1 MNQTV
6 APSTNESAEEPQSRR
21 DAFHYTVV
29 SVEKSNGPD
38 GAPGGDWYRYVI
50 EKPGSPIT
58 GYRRGK
64 RSDIMAYITE
74 CMGQLEERM
83 QSGKAPRA
91 RGRKPKEQI
100 KAQAKEQS
108 AVS

>member
-1 MNQTV
+1 MNQPV
-6 APSTNESAEEPQSRR
+6 APSTNESADEPPKRK

-29 SVEKSNGPD
+29 SVERSNGPE
-38 GAPGGDWYRYVI
+38 GAPGSDWYRYVI

-64 RSDIMAYITE
+64 KSDVMAYISE

-100 KAQAKEQS
+100 KEQAKDQP